1 IDRHYGPRVDAGY
14 VAREPGNIVIDF
26 TVRAADIQP
35 AASAINAGERVL
47 WPAAIVDQV
56 GIKDA

>member
-1 IDRHYGPRVDAGY
+1 MS
-14 VAREPGNIVIDF
+14 
-26 TVRAADIQP
+26 

-56 GIKDA
+56 GITDA